1 MVGPSPSAA
10 ARPSTAKPPPPL
22 HGQAS
27 AAVCRLHGR
36 ASAAFRHPPI
46 LALLR
51 RRSTAGAPS
60 SAAARPSSAA
70 GRRPPPAG
78 PLLRRREREQPPS
91 APGRCRCASALPPH
105 NVRPLHASHD
115 TQGDLFL
122 QRIPHQFE
130 RRGQAYP
137 FPEYGLRTE
146 VKALSINRKFVIGW
160 MLPTTSSSKDIP
172 VAPRHSFRHGYYIC
186 LFQASAASMGLTTI

>member
-137 FPEYGLRTE
+137 FP
-146 VKALSINRKFVIGW
+146 KFVIGW

-172 VAPRHSFRHGYYIC
+172 VAPRHSFSSTCHLADMATISVCFKHQRHPW
-186 LFQASAASMGLTTI
+186 A

>member
-1 MVGPSPSAA
+1 MSSEHGRAFAA
-10 ARPSTAKPPPPL
+10 ARRPPI

-36 ASAAFRHPPI
+36 ASAAFRRPPI
-46 LALLR
+46 LCRLQPVLF
-51 RRSTAGAPS
+51 
-60 SAAARPSSAA
+60 SAAASVSS
-70 GRRPPPAG
+70 PPP
-78 PLLRRREREQPPS
+78 PLAVAR
-91 APGRCRCASALPPH
+91 
-105 NVRPLHASHD
+105 VRPLHASHD

-130 RRGQAYP
+130 CRGQAYP

-172 VAPRHSFRHGYYIC
+172 VAPRHSFSSTCHLADMAVYLFVSSISGIHGLDNNLKRVIG
-186 LFQASAASMGLTTI
+186 AALGIGENMRRINSQ